1 MPPVAKTN
9 PKVDTVHGDVRV
21 DNYFWLR
28 EKTDLEVIS
37 YLESENAYTESVMKP
52 TEKFQAALYK
62 EILGRIKQTD
72 LSVPYRYGEYWL
84 YTRTEEGK
92 QYPLYCRKR
101 GSMAGEEQITLDL
114 NELAKGHQ
122 FLGLRLSKISDDGN
136 LLLYSLDTT
145 GFREYRGYI
154 KNFQTGEVLP
164 DALGQVNSA
173 EWVSDNKTVFF
184 VREDYAKR
192 PSRIPQARARDSK

>member
-62 EILGRIKQTD
+62 EILGRIKQT
-72 LSVPYRYGEYWL
+72 
-84 YTRTEEGK
+84 
-92 QYPLYCRKR
+92 
-101 GSMAGEEQITLDL
+101 
-114 NELAKGHQ
+114 
-122 FLGLRLSKISDDGN
+122 
-136 LLLYSLDTT
+136 
-145 GFREYRGYI
+145 
-154 KNFQTGEVLP
+154 
-164 DALGQVNSA
+164 
-173 EWVSDNKTVFF
+173 
-184 VREDYAKR
+184 
-192 PSRIPQARARDSK
+192 